1 MIVSVGEEDVQ
12 IEAIVDQVAR
22 LRKLGDMQD
31 WEEIEGTS
39 FRNRILSGLLIDY
52 FHDLVSLLLLSFDVF
67 IICRSGSAI
76 YGGC

>member
-31 WEEIEGTS
+31 WEEIEGMP
-39 FRNRILSGLLIDY
+39 FLYRIFSGMSCLIMSMNVCLIALLQH
-52 FHDLVSLLLLSFDVF
+52 FH
-67 IICRSGSAI
+67 II
-76 YGGC
+76 